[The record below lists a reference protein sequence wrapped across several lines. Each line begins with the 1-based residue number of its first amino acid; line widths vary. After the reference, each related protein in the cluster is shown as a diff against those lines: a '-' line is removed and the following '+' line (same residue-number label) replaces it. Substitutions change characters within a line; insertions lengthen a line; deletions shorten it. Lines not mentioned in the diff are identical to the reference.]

1 MAAPRVLMR
10 PCGSDRIYIEKSGW
24 IDDREGFKKAVAGA
38 KFDWDRKVYISDD
51 EQAARISRRLAD
63 MGIPVVMIQGVRE
76 RLQGQVSQ
84 LEKQLMVAAELL
96 PKLEER
102 LAAEGKFLFPFQRS
116 DVLWMA
122 SRKRLINANQQGL
135 GKSLEALCSLPRAE
149 DAATLVVCPAV
160 AKGVW
165 RRETGK
171 WRSDL
176 SPSVLSGRNGFRWPL
191 PGEVLSINFD
201 ILPNEPPPLPVES
214 KGRLFVIGDEVHL
227 LKNRKSKRYQRFEK
241 IVALADRA
249 IGLTGTPLPN
259 KPDELWTI
267 LRLFDLAHE
276 AFGSHTNFAKLFG
289 GKKKHFGGYEWGT
302 PEKESGERLKTVLV
316 RHTKD
321 EVLDQLPPKRYAVMD
336 IELSAADERAVD
348 RELADIPG
356 GAERLLRTKN
366 LSDIGFGEYSS
377 LRELLARLKVSAI
390 EEVAEVHEESG
401 EPLIVFSAHRAP
413 IEALG
418 KRPGWAT
425 ILGGLKAE
433 ERTAIEDKF
442 QRGELVGIA
451 ATIAAASTAITLTR
465 SAAIYFVDR
474 SWTPADN
481 EQAEDRA
488 HRIGQERGLV
498 VTDLVLD
505 HVIDKHVHAVN
516 AKKRTVVQESVEHA
530 REFKS
535 VDVEAIR
542 NMLPSVPGSADL
554 ADRGSREP
562 KSAEERDW
570 IAALLSIF
578 GLCDGAALPDD
589 KGFSASDHRMCH
601 GLCIAYLSGGALTTQ
616 QWYAV
621 KHFARKYKKQFEKH
635 RRAS

>member
-1 MAAPRVLMR
+1 MAASRVLMR
-10 PCGSDRIYIEKSGW
+10 PNGIDKVFIEKSGW
-24 IDDREGFKKAVAGA
+24 VDDREGFKKAVAGA
-38 KFDWDRKVYISDD
+38 KFDWDRKVYIATDD
-51 EQAARISRRLAD
+51 QAARISRRLAD

-84 LEKQLMVAAELL
+84 LERQLMTAAELL
-96 PKLEER
+96 PRLEEK
-102 LAAEGKFLFPFQRS
+102 LALEGKYLYPFQRQ
-116 DVLWMA
+116 DVMWMA
-122 SRKRLINANQQGL
+122 SRKRLINANHPGL
-135 GKSLEALCSLPRAE
+135 GKTLESLCALPRAE
-149 DAATLVVCPAV
+149 DAATIVVCPAV

-165 RRETGK
+165 RRETNK

-176 SPSVLSGRNGFRWPL
+176 RPEVLSGRNGFRWPL
-191 PGEVLSINFD
+191 PGEVLSINYD
-201 ILPNEPPPLPVES
+201 ILPDVQPPLPEAS
-214 KGRLFVIGDEVHL
+214 KGRLFVIGDEIHL
-227 LKNRKSKRYQRFEK
+227 LKNRRSKRYQRFEK
-241 IVALADRA
+241 VVALADRA

-259 KPDELWTI
+259 KPEELWTI

-276 AFGSHTNFAKLFG
+276 AFGSLTNFADLFN
-289 GKKKHFGGYEWGT
+289 GKKKFFGGYDWGS
-302 PEKESGERLKTVLV
+302 PKKESGERLKAVLV

-336 IELSAADERAVD
+336 VELTDAEHRAVD
-348 RELADIPG
+348 RELAHIPG

-366 LSDIGFGEYSS
+366 LADIGFAEYSS
-377 LRELLARLKVSAI
+377 LRALLARLKIAAI
-390 EEVAEVHEESG
+390 EEIAEVHEESG

-433 ERTAIEDKF
+433 ERTNIEDRF
-442 QRGELVGIA
+442 QRGELLGVA

-465 SAAIYFVDR
+465 SASIYFVDR

-505 HVIDKHVHAVN
+505 HVIDQHVHAVN
-516 AKKRTVVQESVEHA
+516 AKKRIVVAESVEHA
-530 REFKS
+530 REFKT
-535 VDVEAIR
+535 VDIEAIR
-542 NMLPSVPGSADL
+542 NMLPAIPASADL
-554 ADRGSREP
+554 TDRNAREP
-562 KSAEERDW
+562 KNADERGW
-570 IAALLSIF
+570 MAALLSIF
-578 GLCDGAALPDD
+578 GLCDGAVKADD

-601 GLCIAYLSGGALTTQ
+601 GLCITYLSGGTLTTQ
-616 QWYAV
+616 QWFAV

-635 RRAS
+635 RSIS